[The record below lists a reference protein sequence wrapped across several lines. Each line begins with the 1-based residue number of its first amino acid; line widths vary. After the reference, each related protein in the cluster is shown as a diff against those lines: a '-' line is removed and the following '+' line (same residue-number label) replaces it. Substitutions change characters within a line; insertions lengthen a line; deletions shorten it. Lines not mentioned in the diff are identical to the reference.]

1 MADPMQLI
9 VQGIDE
15 WAWEGGEVDPTGD
28 ELTVEEWL
36 GKVRAFGL
44 ALHALP
50 ASRIVGGRYDG
61 GHVLVADDQG
71 GRLYFAVPAAA
82 IPALRDHLP
91 AEEYADLVRR
101 TLRPEANDG

>member
-1 MADPMQLI
+1 MVDPMQLI

-28 ELTVEEWL
+28 ELTVAAWL
-36 GKVRAFGL
+36 DTVRAFGL

-101 TLRPEANDG
+101 TPHLAAGG